1 MNTHARTVGATVA
14 VVLLGIT
21 AAGAAAF
28 GLFVPVFGFLGGEL
42 LGGVQRTA
50 LLVVGIGL
58 GVISLAFAATAA
70 FAARALYVGRPAGV
84 VIGIGVGTV
93 TLLGA
98 AVATVSGGWHP
109 ALIAAYAL
117 GGGTLAVLVTTLLS
131 AAAEPAA
138 D

>member
-1 MNTHARTVGATVA
+1 MGATVA